1 MSIGPMIILF
11 LLALERHLPF
21 MSLSTIPHTHLNH
34 DGTQSLSLS
43 SRHGHAQGRSM
54 DVTASTLH
62 RTSPLD
68 LNIAKIRPLIKSGT
82 YLEPIDTN
90 VCTSSDAQAVSPT
103 TPSDPSTLRFSSNAG
118 IIEHYSQAWNTQ
130 DNQNDRTEQDFS
142 EFEQLIGPTAGH
154 TPRWPF
160 INDES
165 LNTPD
170 SADSEP
176 LSSPSRIPTTRP
188 RPRPIY
194 QIHEGL
200 EDLADLY
207 VPPLDSVPEAGEVEA
222 HLPRPPP
229 TSRISHAKVMTAAE
243 FEALQKRKAR
253 EEAERRFYGGEEE
266 EDDKVDYECID
277 DTEAVNRQKAQRK
290 KQQAYLDGGYRQQM
304 MKSTNGP
311 DLPPLHSHS
320 RISSSWSMKSFKA
333 FQGLREDLV
342 PRHDNED
349 EDEDVPLALLQIQR
363 RSGSKA
369 PSVINFGHMRG
380 ESISQLLPINIRQNS
395 RIPMPEFARSLP
407 QDIYPGPPQTAWPLN
422 NQQIIPGGLV
432 GVIASE
438 ERAKK
443 ARRVLPST
451 GFQPL
456 PDTNEAFNWCHAT
469 AQPVGIAH
477 SFGLPR
483 AQTPMAFSRPQT
495 PVAVPQLSPLHS
507 NQEMFNLLQA
517 QTEVLRSM
525 ATMNQRNNQSWNAF
539 SSQQPVMN
547 MGPPGAGSTYAPSQ
561 YAPSIY
567 AKSNYAPSNYAR
579 SVYQQPGGYAA
590 SVAPSERNTIGLPS
604 RYRPVSKAVNQ
615 TLSAKATKNDET
627 MSLSNWD
634 NNRSDIPRTSVAVE
648 EDSTDDDDDAFWRA
662 KREKRD
668 KRRAR
673 FIQENDLG
681 LKAEWIS

>member
-1 MSIGPMIILF
+1 
-11 LLALERHLPF
+11 
-21 MSLSTIPHTHLNH
+21 MSLSTIPNTHLNH
-34 DGTQSLSLS
+34 DGTKSLSLS
-43 SRHGHAQGRSM
+43 SRHGHTQGRSM

-68 LNIAKIRPLIKSGT
+68 LDFAKIRPLIKSGA

-90 VCTSSDAQAVSPT
+90 VRTSSDIQASSPT

-118 IIEHYSQAWNTQ
+118 IIEHYSQSWNTQ
-130 DNQNDRTEQDFS
+130 YNQNDRTEQDFS
-142 EFEQLIGPTAGH
+142 EFEQLIGPTDSH
-154 TPRWPF
+154 DPRWPF

-176 LSSPSRIPTTRP
+176 LFSPSRTPVT

-207 VPPLDSVPEAGEVEA
+207 VPPLDSVPEAGEAEA
-222 HLPRPPP
+222 HPPRPPP
-229 TSRISHAKVMTAAE
+229 TSHIGQAKVMTAAE
-243 FEALQKRKAR
+243 FESLQKRKVR

-277 DTEAVNRQKAQRK
+277 DTETVNRQKAQRK

-304 MKSTNGP
+304 MKSTNGH
-311 DLPPLHSHS
+311 DLPPLRSHS
-320 RISSSWSMKSFKA
+320 RISSSWSMKSFKT

-363 RSGSKA
+363 RPGSKA
-369 PSVINFGHMRG
+369 PSVINFGHTRG
-380 ESISQLLPINIRQNS
+380 ESISPLLPINNIRQNS

-407 QDIYPGPPQTAWPLN
+407 QDIYPGPPQTAWPMN

-456 PDTNEAFNWCHAT
+456 PDTNEAFNWGQAT
-469 AQPVGIAH
+469 TQPVGIAH
-477 SFGLPR
+477 SFGLPG

-495 PVAVPQLSPLHS
+495 PVAVPQLPPLHS
-507 NQEMFNLLQA
+507 NQDMFNLLQA

-525 ATMNQRNNQSWNAF
+525 ATMNQRSNQSWNAF

-567 AKSNYAPSNYAR
+567 AKSNYASSNYAR

-590 SVAPSERNTIGLPS
+590 SVAPSERNTVGLPS
-604 RYRPVSKAVNQ
+604 RYRPVSKVVNQ
-615 TLSAKATKNDET
+615 TLSAKATKNDGR
-627 MSLSNWD
+627 MSLSNWE
-634 NNRSDIPRTSVAVE
+634 NNRSNIPRTSVVIE
-648 EDSTDDDDDAFWRA
+648 QDSTDDDDDDAFWRA

-668 KRRAR
+668 RRRAR

-681 LKAEWIS
+681 IKPEWIS

>member
-1 MSIGPMIILF
+1 
-11 LLALERHLPF
+11 

-34 DGTQSLSLS
+34 DDTKSLSLS

-68 LNIAKIRPLIKSGT
+68 LDFAKIRPLIKSGT

-90 VCTSSDAQAVSPT
+90 VRTSSDIQAASPT

-118 IIEHYSQAWNTQ
+118 IIEHYSQSWNTQ
-130 DNQNDRTEQDFS
+130 DNRGDRTEHDFS

-154 TPRWPF
+154 APRWPF
-160 INDES
+160 INDDS
-165 LNTPD
+165 LSTPD
-170 SADSEP
+170 SVNAEP
-176 LSSPSRIPTTRP
+176 LFPSSRTPTT

-207 VPPLDSVPEAGEVEA
+207 LPPLDSVPEAGEVKA
-222 HLPRPPP
+222 QRPRPPP
-229 TSRISHAKVMTAAE
+229 TSRIGHGKVMTEAE

-304 MKSTNGP
+304 MKSTNGS
-311 DLPPLHSHS
+311 DLPPLRSHS
-320 RISSSWSMKSFKA
+320 RVSSSWSMKSFKT
-333 FQGLREDLV
+333 FQGLREDIA

-363 RSGSKA
+363 RLGSKA
-369 PSVINFGHMRG
+369 PSIINFGHTRG
-380 ESISQLLPINIRQNS
+380 ESISQLLPIDSIRQNS
-395 RIPMPEFARSLP
+395 RTPMPAFARSLP
-407 QDIYPGPPQTAWPLN
+407 QDIFPAGPQTAWPMN
-422 NQQIIPGGLV
+422 NQQLIPGGLV

-443 ARRVLPST
+443 ARRVPPST

-456 PDTNEAFNWCHAT
+456 PDTNEAFNWGQAT
-469 AQPVGIAH
+469 TQPGGIAH
-477 SFGLPR
+477 SFGLPGT
-483 AQTPMAFSRPQT
+483 QTPMAFSRPQT
-495 PVAVPQLSPLHS
+495 PVAVPQLPPLTS
-507 NQEMFNLLQA
+507 NQEMFNFLQA

-525 ATMNQRNNQSWNAF
+525 ATMNQRSNQPWNAF
-539 SSQQPVMN
+539 SSQQSVMN
-547 MGPPGAGSTYAPSQ
+547 MGPPGAGSTYAPSL
-561 YAPSIY
+561 YAPSNY
-567 AKSNYAPSNYAR
+567 AKSNYAPSNHAR
-579 SVYQQPGGYAA
+579 SVYLQPGGYAA
-590 SVAPSERNTIGLPS
+590 SVAPSERNTVGLPS
-604 RYRPVSKAVNQ
+604 RYRPVSKAATQ
-615 TLSAKATKNDET
+615 TLSGKATKDDDTVSVN
-627 MSLSNWD
+627 NWN
-634 NNRSDIPRTSVAVE
+634 NNRSNITGTSVAIE
-648 EDSTDDDDDAFWRA
+648 QDSTDDDDDDAFWRA

-681 LKAEWIS
+681 IKPEWIS

>member
-1 MSIGPMIILF
+1 
-11 LLALERHLPF
+11 
-21 MSLSTIPHTHLNH
+21 
-34 DGTQSLSLS
+34 
-43 SRHGHAQGRSM
+43 M

-68 LNIAKIRPLIKSGT
+68 LDFAKIRPLIKSGT

-90 VCTSSDAQAVSPT
+90 VRTSSDIQAVPPT
-103 TPSDPSTLRFSSNAG
+103 IPNDPSTLRFSSNAG
-118 IIEHYSQAWNTQ
+118 IIEHYSQSWNTQ
-130 DNQNDRTEQDFS
+130 DNENDRTEHDFS
-142 EFEQLIGPTAGH
+142 EFEQLIGPTTGH

-160 INDES
+160 INDDS

-170 SADSEP
+170 SVDAEP
-176 LSSPSRIPTTRP
+176 LFSSFRTPKT

-207 VPPLDSVPEAGEVEA
+207 VPPLDSVPEAGEVEPQPP
-222 HLPRPPP
+222 LPAPK
-229 TSRISHAKVMTAAE
+229 SRIGHGKVMTAAE

-253 EEAERRFYGGEEE
+253 EEAERRFYDGEEE

-277 DTEAVNRQKAQRK
+277 DTEAVNWQKAQRK

-311 DLPPLHSHS
+311 DLPPLCSHS
-320 RISSSWSMKSFKA
+320 RISSSWSMKSFKT
-333 FQGLREDLV
+333 FQGLREDNT
-342 PRHDNED
+342 PRHDHED

-369 PSVINFGHMRG
+369 PSIINFGHARG
-380 ESISQLLPINIRQNS
+380 DSISQLLPIDNMRQNS
-395 RIPMPEFARSLP
+395 RTPMPAFARSLP
-407 QDIYPGPPQTAWPLN
+407 QDIFPAAPQTAWPMN
-422 NQQIIPGGLV
+422 NQQLIPGGLV

-443 ARRVLPST
+443 ARRVPPST

-456 PDTNEAFNWCHAT
+456 PDTNEAFNWGQAT
-469 AQPVGIAH
+469 TQPVGIAH
-477 SFGLPR
+477 SFGLPGT
-483 AQTPMAFSRPQT
+483 QTPMAFSRPQT
-495 PVAVPQLSPLHS
+495 PVAVPQLPRLTS
-507 NQEMFNLLQA
+507 NQEMFNFLQA

-525 ATMNQRNNQSWNAF
+525 ATMNQRSNQHWNAF
-539 SSQQPVMN
+539 SSQQSVMN
-547 MGPPGAGSTYAPSQ
+547 MGPLGAGSTYAPSH
-561 YAPSIY
+561 YAPSNY

-590 SVAPSERNTIGLPS
+590 SVAPSERNTVGLPS

-615 TLSAKATKNDET
+615 TLSVKPSKNDDT
-627 MSLSNWD
+627 VSVSNWD
-634 NNRSDIPRTSVAVE
+634 NNRSNIPRTSVAVE
-648 EDSTDDDDDAFWRA
+648 QDSTDDDDDDAFWRA

-673 FIQENDLG
+673 LIQENDLG
-681 LKAEWIS
+681 IKPEWIS

>member
-1 MSIGPMIILF
+1 
-11 LLALERHLPF
+11 
-21 MSLSTIPHTHLNH
+21 MSLSAISHTHLNH
-34 DGTQSLSLS
+34 DDTKSLSLS
-43 SRHGHAQGRSM
+43 SRHGHSQGRSM

-68 LNIAKIRPLIKSGT
+68 LDFAKIRPLIKSGA

-90 VCTSSDAQAVSPT
+90 VRTSSDTQVVSPT
-103 TPSDPSTLRFSSNAG
+103 TPNDPSTLRFSSNAG
-118 IIEHYSQAWNTQ
+118 IIEHYSQSWNTQ
-130 DNQNDRTEQDFS
+130 NNQDDRAEHDFS

-154 TPRWPF
+154 APRWPF
-160 INDES
+160 INDDS
-165 LNTPD
+165 LNTPVSPD
-170 SADSEP
+170 TEP
-176 LSSPSRIPTTRP
+176 LFLSSRTPTT

-200 EDLADLY
+200 EDLGDLY
-207 VPPLDSVPEAGEVEA
+207 VPPLDSVPETGEA
-222 HLPRPPP
+222 ATKPPRAPP
-229 TSRISHAKVMTAAE
+229 TSRIGHGKVMTAAE

-266 EDDKVDYECID
+266 DDDKVDYECID

-311 DLPPLHSHS
+311 DIPPLRGHS
-320 RISSSWSMKSFKA
+320 RVSSSWSMKSFKT
-333 FQGLREDLV
+333 FRGLREDNT

-369 PSVINFGHMRG
+369 PSIINFGHTTG
-380 ESISQLLPINIRQNS
+380 ESISHLLPLDNMRQNS
-395 RIPMPEFARSLP
+395 RTPMPAFARGLP
-407 QDIYPGPPQTAWPLN
+407 QDIFAAAPQTAWPMN
-422 NQQIIPGGLV
+422 NQQLIPGGLV

-443 ARRVLPST
+443 ARRAPPST

-456 PDTNEAFNWCHAT
+456 PDTNEAFNWGQAAT
-469 AQPVGIAH
+469 QPVGIAH
-477 SFGLPR
+477 SFGLPGT
-483 AQTPMAFSRPQT
+483 QTPMAFSRPQT
-495 PVAVPQLSPLHS
+495 PVAVPQLPPLSS
-507 NQEMFNLLQA
+507 NQEMFNFLQA

-525 ATMNQRNNQSWNAF
+525 ATMNQRSNQPWNAF
-539 SSQQPVMN
+539 SSQQSVKN
-547 MGPPGAGSTYAPSQ
+547 MGPPAAGSSYAPSL
-561 YAPSIY
+561 YAPSNY
-567 AKSNYAPSNYAR
+567 AKSNYAPSIYAR

-590 SVAPSERNTIGLPS
+590 SVAPSERNTVGLPS

-615 TLSAKATKNDET
+615 TLSVKASKTDDAI
-627 MSLSNWD
+627 SLSNWN
-634 NNRSDIPRTSVAVE
+634 NNRSNIPRTSVAVE
-648 EDSTDDDDDAFWRA
+648 QDSTDDDDDDAFWRA

-668 KRRAR
+668 RRRAR

-681 LKAEWIS
+681 IKPEWIS

>member
-1 MSIGPMIILF
+1 
-11 LLALERHLPF
+11 
-21 MSLSTIPHTHLNH
+21 MSLNTILHTHLNH
-34 DGTQSLSLS
+34 DDTKSLSLS
-43 SRHGHAQGRSM
+43 RRHGHAQGRSM

-68 LNIAKIRPLIKSGT
+68 LDFAKIRPLIKSGT

-90 VCTSSDAQAVSPT
+90 VRTSSDIQPVSPT

-118 IIEHYSQAWNTQ
+118 IIEHYSQSWNTQ
-130 DNQNDRTEQDFS
+130 DNRGDRTELDFS

-154 TPRWPF
+154 APRWPF
-160 INDES
+160 INDDS

-170 SADSEP
+170 SVDAEP
-176 LSSPSRIPTTRP
+176 LFPASRTPTARP
-188 RPRPIY
+188 TPIY

-207 VPPLDSVPEAGEVEA
+207 VPPLDSVPESGEVEA
-222 HLPRPPP
+222 QPSRPPP
-229 TSRISHAKVMTAAE
+229 TSRIGHGKVMTAAE

-253 EEAERRFYGGEEE
+253 EEAERRFYGGDEE

-304 MKSTNGP
+304 MKSTNGS
-311 DLPPLHSHS
+311 DLPPLRSHS
-320 RISSSWSMKSFKA
+320 RVSSSWSMKSFKT
-333 FQGLREDLV
+333 FQGLREDNT

-369 PSVINFGHMRG
+369 PSIINFGHTRG
-380 ESISQLLPINIRQNS
+380 ESISQLLPIDSIRQNS
-395 RIPMPEFARSLP
+395 RTPMPAFARSLP
-407 QDIYPGPPQTAWPLN
+407 QDIFPAGPRTAWPMK
-422 NQQIIPGGLV
+422 NQQLIPGGLV

-443 ARRVLPST
+443 ARRVPPST

-456 PDTNEAFNWCHAT
+456 PDTNEAFNWGQAST
-469 AQPVGIAH
+469 QPVGIAH
-477 SFGLPR
+477 SFGLPGT
-483 AQTPMAFSRPQT
+483 QTPMAFSRPQT
-495 PVAVPQLSPLHS
+495 PVAVPQLPPLTS
-507 NQEMFNLLQA
+507 NQEMFNFLQA

-525 ATMNQRNNQSWNAF
+525 ATMNQRSNQPWNAF
-539 SSQQPVMN
+539 SSQQSVMN
-547 MGPPGAGSTYAPSQ
+547 MGPPGAGSTYAPSL
-561 YAPSIY
+561 YAPSNY
-567 AKSNYAPSNYAR
+567 AKSNYAPSKHAR

-590 SVAPSERNTIGLPS
+590 SVAPSERNTVGLPS
-604 RYRPVSKAVNQ
+604 RYRPVSKAATQ
-615 TLSAKATKNDET
+615 TLSGRATNDDDT
-627 MSLSNWD
+627 VSVNNWN
-634 NNRSDIPRTSVAVE
+634 NNRSNIPRTSVAIE
-648 EDSTDDDDDAFWRA
+648 QDSTDDDDDDAFWRA

-668 KRRAR
+668 RRRAR

-681 LKAEWIS
+681 IKPEWIS

>member
-1 MSIGPMIILF
+1 
-11 LLALERHLPF
+11 

-34 DGTQSLSLS
+34 DDAQSLSFS

-68 LNIAKIRPLIKSGT
+68 LDFAKIRPLIKSGI
-82 YLEPIDTN
+82 YLEPIDTS
-90 VCTSSDAQAVSPT
+90 VRTSSDIQAASPT
-103 TPSDPSTLRFSSNAG
+103 TPNDPSTLRFSSNAG
-118 IIEHYSQAWNTQ
+118 IIEHYSQAWNTH
-130 DNQNDRTEQDFS
+130 NYQNDRAEHDFS

-154 TPRWPF
+154 APRWPF
-160 INDES
+160 INDDS

-170 SADSEP
+170 SVDAEP
-176 LSSPSRIPTTRP
+176 LFPSSRTLTT

-200 EDLADLY
+200 DDLADLY
-207 VPPLDSVPEAGEVEA
+207 VPPLDSLPEAAKVEA
-222 HLPRPPP
+222 CPPQPSP
-229 TSRISHAKVMTAAE
+229 TSRISHGKVMTAAE

-253 EEAERRFYGGEEE
+253 EEAERRFYNGEEE
-266 EDDKVDYECID
+266 EDDKVDYDCID
-277 DTEAVNRQKAQRK
+277 DNEAVNRQKAQRK

-311 DLPPLHSHS
+311 DLPPLRSHS
-320 RISSSWSMKSFKA
+320 RISSSWSMKSFKT
-333 FQGLREDLV
+333 FQGLREDTTQK
-342 PRHDNED
+342 HDNGD

-363 RSGSKA
+363 RPGSKA
-369 PSVINFGHMRG
+369 PSIINLGHTTG
-380 ESISQLLPINIRQNS
+380 ESTSQLLPINNIRQNS
-395 RIPMPEFARSLP
+395 RTPMPAFARALP
-407 QDIYPGPPQTAWPLN
+407 QDIFSGPPQTSWPMN
-422 NQQIIPGGLV
+422 NQQLIPGGLV

-456 PDTNEAFNWCHAT
+456 PDTNEAFNWSQAT

-477 SFGLPR
+477 SFGLPS

-495 PVAVPQLSPLHS
+495 PVAVPQPPSLTS
-507 NQEMFNLLQA
+507 NQEMFNFLQA

-525 ATMNQRNNQSWNAF
+525 ATMNQRGNQPWNAF

-547 MGPPGAGSTYAPSQ
+547 MGPPGAGSTYAPSL
-561 YAPSIY
+561 YAPSNY

-615 TLSAKATKNDET
+615 TLSGKATKDDDT
-627 MSLSNWD
+627 MSVRNW
-634 NNRSDIPRTSVAVE
+634 NKNRSNVPRTSVAIE
-648 EDSTDDDDDAFWRA
+648 QDSTDDDDDDAFWRA

-681 LKAEWIS
+681 VKPEWIS